1 MYKRILVAI
10 DGSKISDL
18 ALEEA
23 INLAR
28 EMKSQLLLLHVN
40 EGLPAQWEPEGA
52 PLLILPEMLEA
63 IAEAGKSLLRRARER
78 AEQAGVAAETR
89 LVEALGRRTAQLV
102 LEEARQWRADLLVLG
117 THGRKG
123 FDHLLMGSV
132 AEGVIRIAPMPVLLV
147 RQRQSTAET

>member
-10 DGSKISDL
+10 DGSKISNL

-23 INLAR
+23 IGLAR

-52 PLLILPEMLEA
+52 PMLILPEMLDA
-63 IAEAGKSLLRRARER
+63 IAEAAESLLRKARER
-78 AEQAGVAAETR
+78 AERAGIPVETR
-89 LVEALGRRTAQLV
+89 LVEALGRRAAQV
-102 LEEARQWRADLLVLG
+102 ISEEARKWPADLLVLG

-123 FDHLLMGSV
+123 FDHLLLGSV
-132 AEGVIRIAPMPVLLV
+132 AEGVMRTASMPVLLV
-147 RQRQSTAET
+147 RQSTA

>member
-10 DGSKISDL
+10 DGSKISNL

-23 INLAR
+23 IGLAR

-52 PLLILPEMLEA
+52 PMLILPEMLDA
-63 IAEAGKSLLRRARER
+63 IAEAAESLLRKARER
-78 AEQAGVAAETR
+78 AERAGIPVETR
-89 LVEALGRRTAQLV
+89 LVEALGRRAAQV
-102 LEEARQWRADLLVLG
+102 ISEEARKWPADLLVLG

-123 FDHLLMGSV
+123 FDHLLLGSV
-132 AEGVIRIAPMPVLLV
+132 AEGVIRTASMPVLLV
-147 RQRQSTAET
+147 RQSTA

>member
-1 MYKRILVAI
+1 MYKRILVAL

-23 INLAR
+23 IGLAR

-52 PLLILPEMLEA
+52 PMLILPEMLDA
-63 IAEAGKSLLRRARER
+63 IAEAAESLLRKARER
-78 AEQAGVAAETR
+78 AERAGIPAETR
-89 LVEALGRRTAQLV
+89 LVEALGRRAAQV
-102 LEEARQWRADLLVLG
+102 ISEEARKWPADLLVLG

-123 FDHLLMGSV
+123 FDHLLLGSV
-132 AEGVIRIAPMPVLLV
+132 AEGVIRTASMPVLLV
-147 RQRQSTAET
+147 RQSTA

>member
-10 DGSKISDL
+10 DGSKISNL

-23 INLAR
+23 IGLAR

-52 PLLILPEMLEA
+52 PFLILPEMLDA
-63 IAEAGKSLLRRARER
+63 IAEAAKSLLRKARER
-78 AEQAGVAAETR
+78 AERAGVPVETR
-89 LVEALGRRTAQLV
+89 LVEVLDRRAAQV
-102 LEEARQWRADLLVLG
+102 ISEEARQWRADLLVLG

-123 FDHLLMGSV
+123 FDHLLLGSV
-132 AEGVIRIAPMPVLLV
+132 AEGVIRTASMPVLLV
-147 RQRQSTAET
+147 RQSTAEA

>member
-10 DGSKISDL
+10 DGSKISNL

-23 INLAR
+23 IGLAR

-52 PLLILPEMLEA
+52 PMLILPEMLDA
-63 IAEAGKSLLRRARER
+63 IAEAAESLLRKAREKAER
-78 AEQAGVAAETR
+78 AGIPVETR
-89 LVEALGRRTAQLV
+89 LVEALGRRTAQV
-102 LEEARQWRADLLVLG
+102 ISEEARKWPADLLVLG

-123 FDHLLMGSV
+123 FDHLLLGSV
-132 AEGVIRIAPMPVLLV
+132 AEGVMRTASMPVLLV
-147 RQRQSTAET
+147 RQSTA

>member
-23 INLAR
+23 ISLAR

-52 PLLILPEMLEA
+52 PMLILPEMLDA
-63 IAEAGKSLLRRARER
+63 IAEAAESLLRKAREKAER
-78 AEQAGVAAETR
+78 AGIPVETR
-89 LVEALGRRTAQLV
+89 LVEALGRRAAQV
-102 LEEARQWRADLLVLG
+102 ISEEARKWPADLLVLG
-117 THGRKG
+117 THGSKG
-123 FDHLLMGSV
+123 FDHLLLGSV
-132 AEGVIRIAPMPVLLV
+132 AEGVIRTASMPVLLV
-147 RQRQSTAET
+147 RQSTA

>member
-23 INLAR
+23 ISLAR
-28 EMKSQLLLLHVN
+28 EMKSQLMLLHVN
-40 EGLPAQWEPEGA
+40 EGLPPQWEPEGA
-52 PLLILPEMLEA
+52 PFLILPEMLEA

-78 AEQAGVAAETR
+78 AERAGVAAETR

-102 LEEARQWRADLLVLG
+102 SEEARQWRADLLVLG

-132 AEGVIRIAPMPVLLV
+132 AEGVIRTAPMPVLLV